1 MLMEE
6 SNNPKPPV
14 SSTDSP
20 LPQKK
25 KKIVLPKKK
34 RSFTRTLKVKKAAE
48 RDEEEDVMAET
59 PTASSVLD
67 RVHSQGATRH
77 FTREELS
84 AEVRRLNKELLSAQK
99 QLASQQREITSLN
112 QKNKVLLESTTK
124 ARADLREKRKA
135 ASQEQHTIKR
145 KFNELEERAEGAES
159 AAAEFFDAKL
169 EKEKVSLFL
178 FHFSPFNTITN
189 TNIFIHSSIHR

>member
-1 MLMEE
+1 
-6 SNNPKPPV
+6 
-14 SSTDSP
+14 
-20 LPQKK
+20 
-25 KKIVLPKKK
+25 
-34 RSFTRTLKVKKAAE
+34 
-48 RDEEEDVMAET
+48 
-59 PTASSVLD
+59 
-67 RVHSQGATRH
+67 
-77 FTREELS
+77 
-84 AEVRRLNKELLSAQK
+84 VRRLNKELLSAQK

-112 QKNKVLLESTTK
+112 QKNKVLLQSTTK
-124 ARADLREKRKA
+124 ARADLREERKA
-135 ASQEQHTIKR
+135 ASQEQQSTKR

>member
-1 MLMEE
+1 M
-6 SNNPKPPV
+6 
-14 SSTDSP
+14 
-20 LPQKK
+20 
-25 KKIVLPKKK
+25 
-34 RSFTRTLKVKKAAE
+34 KKAAE
-48 RDEEEDVMAET
+48 RDEVEEDVMPET

-67 RVHSQGATRH
+67 RVHYHGAARRL
-77 FTREELS
+77 TREELS
-84 AEVRRLNKELLSAQK
+84 AEVCHLNKELHVAQK

-124 ARADLREKRKA
+124 ARADLREERKA
-135 ASQEQHTIKR
+135 ASREQQSTKR

-178 FHFSPFNTITN
+178 FHFSPFNTNTN